1 MGDEEI
7 LELYWA
13 RSEEAIA
20 ATAERYG
27 AYCRTIALHILGN
40 SQDAEECVNDAYLG
54 AWNAIPPGR
63 PESLAA
69 FLGKITRNAALNR
82 RRREKAKKRGSGQVE
97 LALSELEDCVPAV
110 VSVEQGVE
118 DQLITAALE
127 SFLLIQVQP
136 KRNIFI
142 RRYWY
147 LSPIRDIAKEYGM
160 SQSKVKSMLFRMRKE
175 LKAYL
180 EKEGILL

>member
-20 ATAERYG
+20 ATAKQYG

-82 RRREKAKKRGSGQVE
+82 RQREKAKKRGAGQAE
-97 LALSELEDCVPAV
+97 LALSELEDCVPAGA
-110 VSVEQGVE
+110 SVEQGVE

-127 SFLLIQVQP
+127 GFLFAQTQP

-147 LSPIRDIAKEYGM
+147 LSPIRDIAREYGM
-160 SQSKVKSMLFRMRKE
+160 SQSKVKSLLFRMRKE

-180 EKEGILL
+180 EKEDILL

>member
-1 MGDEEI
+1 MEDHEI
-7 LELYWA
+7 IGLYWE
-13 RSEEAIA
+13 RSEEAIS
-20 ATAERYG
+20 ATAEKYG
-27 AYCRTIALHILGN
+27 GYCQAIAYNILR
-40 SQDAEECVNDAYLG
+40 SDSDAEECVNDAYFG

-63 PESLAA
+63 PENLAA

-82 RRREKAKKRGSGQVE
+82 WKQAKAKKRGSGQAE

-110 VSVEQGVE
+110 VSVEQSVE
-118 DQLITAALE
+118 DSVLTAVLDK
-127 SFLLIQVQP
+127 FLCAQTQP

-160 SQSKVKSMLFRMRKE
+160 SQSKVKSMLFRIRKE
-175 LKAYL
+175 LKATL
-180 EKEGILL
+180 EKEDFLL

>member
-13 RSEEAIA
+13 RSEEAIT
-20 ATAERYG
+20 ATAEKYG
-27 AYCRTIALHILGN
+27 GYCLAIARNILG
-40 SQDAEECVNDAYLG
+40 SSADAEECVNDAYLSV
-54 AWNAIPPGR
+54 WNSIPPGR
-63 PESLAA
+63 PESLAG

-82 RRREKAKKRGSGQVE
+82 RQREKAKKRGSGQAE

-118 DQLITAALE
+118 DGLLTAALE
-127 SFLLIQVQP
+127 RFLFAQTQP

-175 LKAYL
+175 LKSHL